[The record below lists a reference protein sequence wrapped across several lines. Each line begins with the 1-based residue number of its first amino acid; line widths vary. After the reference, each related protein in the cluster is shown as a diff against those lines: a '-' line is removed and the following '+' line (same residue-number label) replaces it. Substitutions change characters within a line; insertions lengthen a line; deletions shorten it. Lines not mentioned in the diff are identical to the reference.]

1 MNRSKY
7 FQIAIAIVSMGF
19 ISTAYALDDG
29 WYGYSD
35 TIGSCP
41 AANSAVLFLEKDKA
55 ISISATGGSTTVEG
69 SPKIATTP
77 SRITAREG
85 SEYLIGTIWKDK
97 SNKIHLKV
105 KEGSAC
111 VGAEIIFS
119 KS

>member
-1 MNRSKY
+1 M
-7 FQIAIAIVSMGF
+7 AIVILSIGF
-19 ISTAYALDDG
+19 SSKSYALDDG

-41 AANSAVLFLEKDKA
+41 AANSSILYVEKDRA
-55 ISISATGGSTTVEG
+55 LSISATGGSTTVEG
-69 SPKIATTP
+69 SPKIVTTP

-97 SNKIHLKV
+97 SNKVHLKV

>member
-1 MNRSKY
+1 MHFSKF
-7 FQIAIAIVSMGF
+7 FQMAIVILSIGF
-19 ISTAYALDDG
+19 SSKSYALDDG

-41 AANSAVLFLEKDKA
+41 AANSSILYVEKDRA
-55 ISISATGGSTTVEG
+55 LSISVTGGSTTVEG
-69 SPKIATTP
+69 SPKIVTTP

-97 SNKIHLKV
+97 SNKVHLKV

-111 VGAEIIFS
+111 VGAEIVFS